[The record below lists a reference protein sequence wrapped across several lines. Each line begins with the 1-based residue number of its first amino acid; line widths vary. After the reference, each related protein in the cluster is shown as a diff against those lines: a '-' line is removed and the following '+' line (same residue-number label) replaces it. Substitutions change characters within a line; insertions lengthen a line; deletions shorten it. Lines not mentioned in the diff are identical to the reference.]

1 MFFWVYT
8 ESMSIYIVIIALLL
22 GGVTFLG
29 FQVVQAPEEMVSD
42 TDVVRQ
48 DESGDT
54 TPVGVLE
61 KEESEVKDPM
71 VSGKII
77 NLRGSNLSKVPGYV
91 FDARSVTTLDIV
103 DDVILDLF

>member
-1 MFFWVYT
+1 MN
-8 ESMSIYIVIIALLL
+8 IYIVIIALLL

-42 TDVVRQ
+42 TDVVKQ
-48 DESGDT
+48 DESDDT

-77 NLRGSNLSKVPGYV
+77 NLSGSNLSKVSGYV
-91 FDARSVTTLDIV
+91 FDTRSITTLDIV